1 MAGRAIETKEEL
13 KQAVCEAIDR
23 HGNEI
28 IALGEEILHHPETGF
43 NEIKTARLVAE
54 RMAALGLEPQIGL
67 ALTGV
72 KGRLRGAQPGPRLA
86 LVGELDSLRT
96 SDHPLAD
103 KHTGA
108 AHSCGHNAQLAG
120 MLGAAIGLQAVQAQ
134 DRLSGEL
141 VFFAVPAEEFIDVE
155 ERLARKKKGEIEFLL
170 GKPELVARG
179 QFDDIDMAMMIHAGS
194 HDQMR
199 KRSFIADSSNGA
211 LVKMIRFMGRASH
224 AGGAPQLGINALS
237 AAQIALNAIH
247 CQRETFH
254 DRDTIRIHPIITK
267 GGDAVSV
274 VPADV
279 TMETFVRG
287 GSLEAIVDAN
297 MKVDRCLRAGAMA
310 MGAEVEIDTI
320 PGYLPQRN
328 NRAMGELFGGNVERI
343 FGGGQ
348 FDIGGHRTGSTD
360 MGDIAHMIPVIH
372 PYVAAARGKTH
383 GADFHIT
390 EPEHAYL
397 SPAKLL
403 AMTAIDL
410 LWEDAAPGRQV
421 LAEFKPAMSKG
432 EYLKFARGLFKTER
446 WKAEA

>member
-1 MAGRAIETKEEL
+1 MVSKDEL

-28 IALGEEILHHPETGF
+28 IELGEAILHHPETGF
-43 NEIKTARLVAE
+43 NETRTSAVVAE
-54 RMAALGLEPQIGL
+54 KMRALGLEPQTGL

-72 KGRLRGAQPGPRLA
+72 KGRIRGSRPGPRLA

-108 AHSCGHNAQLAG
+108 AHSCGHNAQIAG
-120 MLGAAIGLQAVQAQ
+120 MLGVAMGLSAVQAQ
-134 DRLSGEL
+134 DLLSGEV

-155 ERLARKKKGEIEFLL
+155 ERLKRRRKGEIEFLL
-170 GKPELVARG
+170 GKPELVAKG
-179 QFDDIDMAMMIHAGS
+179 HFDDIDMAMMIHLAS
-194 HDQMR
+194 HDDQR
-199 KRSFIADSSNGA
+199 TRSFMVDSSNGA
-211 LVKMIRFMGRASH
+211 VIKQIRFLGRASH
-224 AGGAPQLGINALS
+224 AGGSPQRGINALS

-247 CQRETFH
+247 CQRESFY
-254 DRDTIRIHPIITK
+254 DRDTVRIHPIITK

-274 VPADV
+274 VPAEV
-279 TMETFVRG
+279 TLETFVRA

-310 MGAEVEIDTI
+310 MGAEVEINTI

-328 NRAMGELFGGNVERI
+328 NRGLGELFSGNVERLC
-343 FGGGQ
+343 GEGS

-360 MGDIAHMIPVIH
+360 MGDIAHMMPVIH
-372 PYVAAARGKTH
+372 PYVSCAAGRTH

-397 SPAKLL
+397 TPAKLL

-410 LWEDAAPGRQV
+410 LWDDAAPARQAISDFQPAFTKDSY
-421 LAEFKPAMSKG
+421 LAFE
-432 EYLKFARGLFKTER
+432 RGLFKTER
-446 WKAEA
+446 YKPEA

>member
-1 MAGRAIETKEEL
+1 MVAENGLSKEQL
-13 KQAVCEAIDR
+13 KAAVCEAIDR

-28 IALGEEILHHPETGF
+28 IELGERILHHPETGF
-43 NEIKTARLVAE
+43 NETKTAALVADKM
-54 RMAALGLEPQIGL
+54 RALGLEPQTGL

-72 KGRLRGAQPGPRLA
+72 KGRLRGKAPGPRVA
-86 LVGELDSLRT
+86 FVGELDSLRT

-103 KHTGA
+103 AHTGA
-108 AHSCGHNAQLAG
+108 AHSCGHNAQVAG
-120 MLGAAIGLQAVQAQ
+120 MLGVAMGLQAVQAQ
-134 DRLSGEL
+134 DLLSGEL
-141 VFFAVPAEEFIDVE
+141 IFFAVPAEEFIDVE
-155 ERLARKKKGEIEFLL
+155 ERLKRRDKGEIEFLL
-170 GKPELVARG
+170 GKPELVAKG
-179 QFDDIDMAMMIHAGS
+179 HFDDIDMAMMIHAGS
-194 HDQMR
+194 HDQMK
-199 KRSFIADSSNGA
+199 KRSYIADSSNGA
-211 LVKMIRFMGRASH
+211 LVKQIRFLGRASH

-247 CQRETFH
+247 CQRESFH
-254 DRDTIRIHPIITK
+254 DHDTIRIHPIITK

-274 VPADV
+274 VPAEV

-310 MGAEVEIDTI
+310 MGAEVEINTI

-328 NRAMGELFGGNVERI
+328 NRAMGELFGANVEAM
-343 FGGGQ
+343 FGEGQ

-372 PYVAAARGKTH
+372 PYVASATGKTH
-383 GADFHIT
+383 GADFRIT

-397 SPAKLL
+397 TPAKLL

-410 LWEDAAPGRQV
+410 LWDNATPARQV
-421 LAEFKPAMSKG
+421 ISDFAPAFTKDTYLAFE
-432 EYLKFARGLFKTER
+432 RGLFKTER
-446 WKAEA
+446 YKPEA